1 MRTLTLIII
10 IVAIFITS
18 PLAMA
23 CPTEGSPVSFQE
35 NTMVP
40 MAMVGAQTAS
50 TNAFQQIA
58 MPQTNNALNF
68 FTNTNVPKEPIFHS
82 VAGMVNE
89 KVEITHQTLMNPTT
103 YTVRF
108 ADGRFAIF
116 TEKYTGT
123 MQYKSDSGVTA
134 IIPSEISFGSEVL
147 PGHGYEFMIDQNNN
161 LDYINEVRP
170 SIRGYGD
177 ITNDGVVTNA
187 DMTVVY
193 KLAVNQEPVDSSNP
207 GGDVNGNGKY
217 DFNDVDQ
224 IYRYM
229 YDLNPCFSVNMPIV
243 NAGTDKKVMS
253 GQAIILDDANAYE
266 QDGSPLNLYW
276 GVTGG
281 SLSSYNSQN
290 PIFYAPNVSEDT
302 VISGLFVAFN
312 ERGGATNGAL
322 KITVVAP
329 N

>member
-1 MRTLTLIII
+1 M
-10 IVAIFITS
+10 
-18 PLAMA
+18 
-23 CPTEGSPVSFQE
+23 
-35 NTMVP
+35 N
-40 MAMVGAQTAS
+40 MVGSQTAC
-50 TNAFQQIA
+50 TITFQQMVI
-58 MPQTNNALNF
+58 PNTDNALNIF
-68 FTNTNVPKEPIFHS
+68 ANKNVPEEPIFHS

-123 MQYKSDSGVTA
+123 LQYKPDNGVTA
-134 IIPSEISFGSEVL
+134 IIPSEMSFGSEIL

-161 LDYINEVRP
+161 LNYINEVKP

-187 DMTVVY
+187 DMTVLY
-193 KLAVNQEPVDSSNP
+193 KLAADQEPVDGGNP

-229 YDLNPCFSVNMPIV
+229 YDLDPCFSVNIPVV
-243 NAGTDKKVMS
+243 NAGTNKMIES
-253 GQAIILDDANAYE
+253 GQSIQLLDANAYE
-266 QDGSPLNLYW
+266 IDGQPLTFNW
-276 GVTGG
+276 QSTGG
-281 SLSSYNSQN
+281 SLSNYNTPN
-290 PIFYAPNVSEDT
+290 PVFYAPYVEENTRIVLT
-302 VISGLFVAFN
+302 FT
-312 ERGGATNGAL
+312 ATNSNGQSSSSCINVIIEPRTL
-322 KITVVAP
+322 G
-329 N
+329 